1 MKNKNFIFSF
11 ILIYSFL
18 AISTIPLLAQNQ
30 ATRDIIQQAMRDEIK
45 RNINK
50 LRLENLQDP
59 FFISYTIRDART
71 MEITA
76 SLGAIINSN
85 KNHYRNHH
93 VRLMV
98 GDYNLNDENYFDLT
112 GGGFRQ
118 TMLRGADRLPLEDNY
133 SGIRRALWIATDNLY
148 KSATE
153 SYERKKAAL
162 EQQTLSDEDKALADF
177 SKAEVKKHKS
187 PPIEF
192 VMEPDK
198 WERIARELS
207 GIFRDYPDIY
217 SSQLRI
223 FFYQSDVFFTNSE
236 GIESVKPLSL
246 IAVQINAS
254 TQAEDGKPLNDHVI
268 YYGSIPGDLPPL
280 KSMKA
285 DIIETAKSLIALR
298 SAPVFEDSYTG
309 PVMFSNQATAEFFA
323 QRLFSSASGLFSS
336 RKPVVGDP
344 RAASFLNR
352 EGGERLEDRIG
363 RRIISRDITIKA
375 LPTMDNFS
383 GKKLIGSYQVDEE
396 GVKPPDEVILVERG
410 VLKTLLSNRIPTKK
424 ISKSNGHERP
434 LVGVGTA
441 SSNAL
446 GPSVINITSTNGMTE
461 TELKEELIQL
471 AKDEGLEYGILV
483 RKIKSP
489 ISGQM
494 RRLDPMAL
502 LTMSRR
508 SQQGP
513 SLTEPIL
520 VYRVFV
526 KDGREELVRSVK
538 LGSLSISTLRR
549 MSGASEEQIAYN
561 TVVPSASGP
570 MGGLYSF
577 ATPGSNRGIAA
588 SFIVPKSLIL
598 EELEVENQKRDY
610 TPKLPVVASPLV
622 KK

>member
-1 MKNKNFIFSF
+1 MKNKNIIISL
-11 ILIYSFL
+11 ILIFSFL
-18 AISTIPLLAQNQ
+18 AISALSLFAQNQ
-30 ATRDIIQQAMRDEIK
+30 ATRDIIQGAMRDEIK
-45 RNINK
+45 RNIDK

-59 FFISYTIRDART
+59 FFISYTIHDART

-76 SLGAIINSN
+76 SLGSIINSN

-112 GGGFRQ
+112 GGGYRQ

-153 SYERKKAAL
+153 SFERKKAAL
-162 EQQTLSDEDKALADF
+162 EQQTLSEEDKALADF
-177 SKAEVKKHKS
+177 SKTEVVKQKS

-192 VMEPDK
+192 DMDQEK
-198 WERIARELS
+198 WEKIARELS
-207 GIFRDYPDIY
+207 GIFTDYSDIY

-223 FFYQSDVFFTNSE
+223 FFYQSDIFFTNSE
-236 GIESVKPLSL
+236 GTETNKPLSL
-246 IAVQINAS
+246 VAVQINAS
-254 TQAEDGKPLNDHVI
+254 TQAEDGEPLKDHVI
-268 YYGSIPGDLPPL
+268 YYGAMPGDLPPL
-280 KSMKA
+280 KSMK
-285 DIIETAKSLIALR
+285 DEIIETVKSLIALK

-323 QRLFSSASGLFSS
+323 QRLFSGSSGLISS

-352 EGGERLEDRIG
+352 GGGEQLEDRIDT
-363 RRIISRDITIKA
+363 RIISRDITIKA

-383 GKKLIGSYQVDEE
+383 GEKLIGGYQVDEE
-396 GVKPPDEVILVERG
+396 GVKPPEEVVLVERG
-410 VLKTLLSNRIPTKK
+410 VLKTLLSNRILTKK
-424 ISKSNGHERP
+424 ISQSNGHERP
-434 LVGVGTA
+434 LVGAGTV
-441 SSNAL
+441 SSSGL
-446 GPSVINITSTNGMTE
+446 GPSVINVTSSNGMTE
-461 TELKEELIQL
+461 TELKQELIQL
-471 AKDEGLEYGILV
+471 AKDEGLEYAILV
-483 RKIKSP
+483 KKIKSP
-489 ISGQM
+489 ISGQV
-494 RRLDPMAL
+494 RRLDPMAF

-513 SLTEPIL
+513 SFTEPIL

-549 MSGASEEQIAYN
+549 ISGASEKQVVYN
-561 TVVPSASGP
+561 TVVPTASGP
-570 MGGLYSF
+570 MGLFSF
-577 ATPGSNRGIAA
+577 ASPGSNRGIAA

-598 EELEVENQKRDY
+598 EELEVENTKRDY